1 MLSAILVTCAVNILG
16 SLVVYL
22 LLKERIRRTAS
33 AAAQLQEVREEV
45 NRLVVELNQT
55 TDRNIALIEDRI
67 SSLTELLYKSDKKV
81 TLLRRETEKHEVGS
95 MVYSRIAEGRPARTG
110 PTPLSEEVR
119 AGVEGARIAEQA
131 RGQEPAEPAAP
142 ETVPAF
148 DAAPRADTL
157 KVELADAPAQKTT
170 HQDLR
175 ERVVSLYRAGFSA
188 ALIASR
194 VGAPLGEVELII
206 ALEHQR
212 EAT

>member
-1 MLSAILVTCAVNILG
+1 MLSAILITCAVNILG

-55 TDRNIALIEDRI
+55 TDRNVALIEDRI
-67 SSLTELLYKSDKKV
+67 SSLTELLSRTDKKM

-95 MVYSRIAEGRPARTG
+95 MVYSKIAEGRAVRMG

-119 AGVEGARIAEQA
+119 AGVEGARSGD
-131 RGQEPAEPAAP
+131 RVHDQETAAP
-142 ETVPAF
+142 EVPE
-148 DAAPRADTL
+148 AAPTSSTL
-157 KVELADAPAQKTT
+157 KVELAEVPALKTG

-188 ALIASR
+188 SLISSR